1 MAFCL
6 YQTKKPLVETSEG
19 DRGEDG
25 RGCQQPM
32 ASRLGAKLSRA
43 SYCKIWKTKQLQKYL
58 SGKVTQQKTS
68 VVTSGHLSLGVG
80 VVNMDRSLFFPKESV
95 IKILVL
101 VFVSQFTN
109 SFAFSRYSDCKG
121 SPLCA
126 SFQSLWVVVWSG
138 CRSGLLFL
146 CKGKAS
152 RSGEAKAFCFILAL
166 EKCRMQ
172 AVVVNASTPGSSFPT
187 YDQNAVTKVTQLVV
201 NNDFII

>member
-25 RGCQQPM
+25 RGGQQPM

-80 VVNMDRSLFFPKESV
+80 VVNMDHSGVTYQEQLLDHLTLWHHLLQSFHTLQFPPFPGYSVFHCTVRIMWFSSSIFLFS
-95 IKILVL
+95 I
-101 VFVSQFTN
+101 FV
-109 SFAFSRYSDCKG
+109 
-121 SPLCA
+121 PL
-126 SFQSLWVVVWSG
+126 SY
-138 CRSGLLFL
+138 LLYLQRNEPQHSYHSANF
-146 CKGKAS
+146 
-152 RSGEAKAFCFILAL
+152 
-166 EKCRMQ
+166 
-172 AVVVNASTPGSSFPT
+172 
-187 YDQNAVTKVTQLVV
+187 
-201 NNDFII
+201 